1 MIEMKKSVQ
10 PIDVSQ
16 IKPVMN
22 GGCVAEWQV
31 IVTFDKKQE
40 SILHACGGYV
50 FKTEVVNDKTKVEYH
65 FRESVMGRGVEHA
78 MRFREG
84 ILAQVSEYNRTHKK

>member
-1 MIEMKKSVQ
+1 MTDIKKIIQ

-22 GGCVAEWQV
+22 GGCIAEWQI

-50 FKTEVVNDKTKVEYH
+50 FKTEVINNKTKVEYH

-84 ILAQVSEYNRTHKK
+84 ILAQVSEYKRSHKK